1 MAETKKKNKK
11 NPKYDFCRRYR
22 DCGVEVKAFVN
33 QVAQNL
39 KNKYYNVWM
48 SKFKWSGLDEEIK
61 EQQENYI
68 MRKLWSLGTVAL
80 RNIKHTGLLA
90 MCPWSVEDYNYL
102 DFPETVILTNTRGVA
117 RSIIPSSVQVV
128 NKDVALLYCLPSHK
142 PIESVVNYYVDR
154 MIQVEVVISNNL
166 KLQNIP
172 FVIGVTEEDKD
183 QFDDIIER
191 ILNNELVVFTS
202 VNDIKRLQTLTTNA
216 PYIVDKLKTYLVSLE
231 NELLTVL
238 GIDNSGAQAKQA
250 QLTVDEVNA
259 SNDIINDYGLAI
271 EDELK
276 AWLNRANKVLG
287 RNISIEAKIKP
298 VDSTHDYED
307 VTITESKEKSE
318 EEE

>member
-1 MAETKKKNKK
+1 MAETKKKK
-11 NPKYDFCRRYR
+11 NPKYDFCKRYKG
-22 DCGVEVKAFVN
+22 CGTEVKAFIN

-61 EQQENYI
+61 EQEQNYI
-68 MRKLWSLGTVAL
+68 MRHFWSEGTVAL
-80 RNIKHTGLLA
+80 RNIKGLNLIA
-90 MCPWSVEDYNYL
+90 MCPWNTETYNYL
-102 DFPETVILTNTRGVA
+102 DFPEKIVLVNKRGV
-117 RSIIPSSVQVV
+117 SKTIIPSTPQVV
-128 NKDVALLYCLPSHK
+128 NKDVALLYCLPNHK
-142 PIESVVNYYVDR
+142 SISSVVYYYIER
-154 MIQVEVVISNNL
+154 MIQVEIVINNNL
-166 KLQNIP
+166 KLQNVP

-183 QFDDIIER
+183 QFDDIIEK

-202 VNDIKRLQTLTTNA
+202 VNDIKKLQTLATNA

-271 EDELK
+271 EDEIK
-276 AWLNRANKVLG
+276 AWLERANAVLG

-318 EEE
+318 EAE

>member
-1 MAETKKKNKK
+1 MAETKKKK
-11 NPKYDFCRRYR
+11 NPKYDFCKRYKG
-22 DCGVEVKAFVN
+22 CGTEVKAFIN

-48 SKFKWSGLDEEIK
+48 SKFNWSGLDEEIK
-61 EQQENYI
+61 EQEQNYI
-68 MRKLWSLGTVAL
+68 MRHFWSEGTVAL
-80 RNIKHTGLLA
+80 RNIKGVNLIA
-90 MCPWSVEDYNYL
+90 MCPWNTETYNYL
-102 DFPETVILTNTRGVA
+102 DFPEKIVLVNKRGVS
-117 RSIIPSSVQVV
+117 RTIIPSTPQVV
-128 NKDVALLYCLPSHK
+128 NKDVALLYCLPNHK
-142 PIESVVNYYVDR
+142 SIASVVYYYIDR
-154 MIQVEVVISNNL
+154 MIQVEIVINNNL

-172 FVIGVTEEDKD
+172 FIVGVTEEDKD
-183 QFDDIIER
+183 QFDDIIEK

-202 VNDIKRLQTLTTNA
+202 VNDIKKLQTLATNA

-271 EDELK
+271 EDEIK
-276 AWLNRANKVLG
+276 AWLERANAVLG

>member
-1 MAETKKKNKK
+1 MAETKKKK
-11 NPKYDFCRRYR
+11 NPKYDFCNRYKG
-22 DCGVEVKAFVN
+22 CGAEVKAFIN

-48 SKFKWSGLDEEIK
+48 SKFNWSGLDEEIK
-61 EQQENYI
+61 EQEQNYI
-68 MRKLWSLGTVAL
+68 MRHFWSEGTVAL
-80 RNIKHTGLLA
+80 RNIKGVNLIA
-90 MCPWSVEDYNYL
+90 MCPWNTETYNYL
-102 DFPETVILTNTRGVA
+102 DFPEKIILVNKRGVS
-117 RSIIPSSVQVV
+117 RTIIPSTPQVV
-128 NKDVALLYCLPSHK
+128 NKDVALLYCLPNHK
-142 PIESVVNYYVDR
+142 SIASVVYYYIDR
-154 MIQVEVVISNNL
+154 MIQVEIVINNNL

-172 FVIGVTEEDKD
+172 FIVGVTEEDKH
-183 QFDDIIER
+183 QFDDIIEK

-202 VNDIKRLQTLTTNA
+202 VNDIKKLQTLATNA
-216 PYIVDKLKTYLVSLE
+216 PYIVDKLKAYLVSLE

-271 EDELK
+271 EDEIK
-276 AWLNRANKVLG
+276 AWLERANAVLG

>member
-1 MAETKKKNKK
+1 MAETKKKK
-11 NPKYDFCRRYR
+11 NPKYDFCKRYKG
-22 DCGVEVKAFVN
+22 CGTEVKAFIN

-61 EQQENYI
+61 EQQQNYI
-68 MRKLWSLGTVAL
+68 MRHFWSEGTVAL
-80 RNIKHTGLLA
+80 RNIKGVNLLA
-90 MCPWSVEDYNYL
+90 MCPWNTETYNYL
-102 DFPETVILTNTRGVA
+102 DFPEKIVLVNKRGV
-117 RSIIPSSVQVV
+117 SKTIIPSTPQVV
-128 NKDVALLYCLPSHK
+128 NKDVALLYCLPNHK
-142 PIESVVNYYVDR
+142 SISSVVYYYIER
-154 MIQVEVVISNNL
+154 MIQVEIVINNNL

-183 QFDDIIER
+183 QFDDIIEK

-202 VNDIKRLQTLTTNA
+202 VNDIKKLQTLATNA

-271 EDELK
+271 EDEIK
-276 AWLNRANKVLG
+276 AWLERANAVLG
-287 RNISIEAKIKP
+287 RNISIEAKTKP

-318 EEE
+318 EEK

>member
-1 MAETKKKNKK
+1 MTETKKKK
-11 NPKYDFCRRYR
+11 NPKYDFCKRYKG
-22 DCGVEVKAFVN
+22 CGTEVKAFIN

-61 EQQENYI
+61 EQEQNYI
-68 MRKLWSLGTVAL
+68 MRHFWSEGTVAL
-80 RNIKHTGLLA
+80 RNIKGLNLLA
-90 MCPWSVEDYNYL
+90 MCPWNTETYNYL
-102 DFPETVILTNTRGVA
+102 DFPEKIVLVNKRGV
-117 RSIIPSSVQVV
+117 SKTIIPSTPQVV
-128 NKDVALLYCLPSHK
+128 NKDVALLYCLPNHK
-142 PIESVVNYYVDR
+142 SISSVVYYYIER
-154 MIQVEVVISNNL
+154 MIQVEIVINNNL

-183 QFDDIIER
+183 QFDDIIEK

-202 VNDIKRLQTLTTNA
+202 VNDIKKLQTLATNA

-271 EDELK
+271 EDEIK
-276 AWLNRANKVLG
+276 AWLERANAVLG
-287 RNISIEAKIKP
+287 RNISIEAKTKP

-318 EEE
+318 EAE

>member
-1 MAETKKKNKK
+1 MAETKKKK
-11 NPKYDFCRRYR
+11 NPKYDFCKRYKG
-22 DCGVEVKAFVN
+22 CGAEVKAFIN

-48 SKFKWSGLDEEIK
+48 SKFNWSGLDEEIK
-61 EQQENYI
+61 EQEQNYI
-68 MRKLWSLGTVAL
+68 MRHFWSEGTVAL
-80 RNIKHTGLLA
+80 RNIKGVNLIA
-90 MCPWSVEDYNYL
+90 MCPWNTETYNYL
-102 DFPETVILTNTRGVA
+102 DFPEKIILVNKRGVS
-117 RSIIPSSVQVV
+117 RTIIPSSPQVV
-128 NKDVALLYCLPSHK
+128 NKDVALLYCLPNHK
-142 PIESVVNYYVDR
+142 SIASVVYYYIDR
-154 MIQVEVVISNNL
+154 MIQVEIVINNNL

-172 FVIGVTEEDKD
+172 FIVGVTEEDKD
-183 QFDDIIER
+183 QFDDIIEK

-202 VNDIKRLQTLTTNA
+202 VNDIKKLQTLATNA
-216 PYIVDKLKTYLVSLE
+216 PYIVDKLKAYLVSLE

-271 EDELK
+271 EDEIK
-276 AWLNRANKVLG
+276 AWLERANAVLG

>member
-1 MAETKKKNKK
+1 MAETKKKK
-11 NPKYDFCRRYR
+11 NPKYDFCKRYR
-22 DCGVEVKAFVN
+22 GCGTEVKAFIN

-61 EQQENYI
+61 EQEQNYI
-68 MRKLWSLGTVAL
+68 MRHFWSEGTVAL
-80 RNIKHTGLLA
+80 RNIKGLNLLA
-90 MCPWSVEDYNYL
+90 MCPWNTETYNYL
-102 DFPETVILTNTRGVA
+102 DFPEKIVLVNKRGV
-117 RSIIPSSVQVV
+117 SKTIIPSTPQVV
-128 NKDVALLYCLPSHK
+128 NKDVALLYCLPNHK
-142 PIESVVNYYVDR
+142 SISSVVYYYIER
-154 MIQVEVVISNNL
+154 MIQVEIVINNNL

-183 QFDDIIER
+183 QFDDIIEK

-202 VNDIKRLQTLTTNA
+202 VNDIKKLQTLATNA

-271 EDELK
+271 EDEIK
-276 AWLNRANKVLG
+276 AWLERANAVLG
-287 RNISIEAKIKP
+287 RNISIEAKTKP

-318 EEE
+318 EEK

>member
-1 MAETKKKNKK
+1 MAETKKKK
-11 NPKYDFCRRYR
+11 NPKYDFCKRYKG
-22 DCGVEVKAFVN
+22 CGTEVKAFIN

-61 EQQENYI
+61 EQEQNYI
-68 MRKLWSLGTVAL
+68 MRHFWSEGTVAL
-80 RNIKHTGLLA
+80 RNIKGLDLLA
-90 MCPWSVEDYNYL
+90 MCPWNTETYNYL
-102 DFPETVILTNTRGVA
+102 DFPEKIVLVNKRGV
-117 RSIIPSSVQVV
+117 SKTIIPSTPQVV
-128 NKDVALLYCLPSHK
+128 NKDVALLYCLPNHK
-142 PIESVVNYYVDR
+142 SISSVVYYYIER
-154 MIQVEVVISNNL
+154 MIQVEIVINNNL

-183 QFDDIIER
+183 QFDDIIEK

-202 VNDIKRLQTLTTNA
+202 VNDIKKLQTLATNA

-271 EDELK
+271 EDEIK
-276 AWLNRANKVLG
+276 AWLERANAVLG
-287 RNISIEAKIKP
+287 RNISIEAKTKP

-318 EEE
+318 EEK

>member
-1 MAETKKKNKK
+1 MAETKKKK
-11 NPKYDFCRRYR
+11 NPKYDFCKRYKG
-22 DCGVEVKAFVN
+22 CGAEVKAFIN

-61 EQQENYI
+61 EQEQNYI
-68 MRKLWSLGTVAL
+68 MRHFWSEGTVAL
-80 RNIKHTGLLA
+80 RNIKGVNLIA
-90 MCPWSVEDYNYL
+90 MCPWNTETYNYL
-102 DFPETVILTNTRGVA
+102 DFPEKIVLVNKRGVPKT
-117 RSIIPSSVQVV
+117 IIPSTPQVV
-128 NKDVALLYCLPSHK
+128 NKDVALLYCLPNHK
-142 PIESVVNYYVDR
+142 SIASVVYYYIER
-154 MIQVEVVISNNL
+154 MIQVEIVINNNL

-183 QFDDIIER
+183 QFDDIIEK

-202 VNDIKRLQTLTTNA
+202 VNDIKKLQTLATNA

-238 GIDNSGAQAKQA
+238 GIDNSGAQAKQS

-271 EDELK
+271 EDEIK
-276 AWLNRANKVLG
+276 AWLERANAVLG

-318 EEE
+318 EAE

>member
-1 MAETKKKNKK
+1 MAETKKKK
-11 NPKYDFCRRYR
+11 NPKYDFCKRYKG
-22 DCGVEVKAFVN
+22 CGTEVKAFIN

-61 EQQENYI
+61 EQEQNYI
-68 MRKLWSLGTVAL
+68 MRHFWSEGTVAL
-80 RNIKHTGLLA
+80 RNIKGLNLIA
-90 MCPWSVEDYNYL
+90 MCPWNTETYNYL
-102 DFPETVILTNTRGVA
+102 DFPEKIVLVNKRGV
-117 RSIIPSSVQVV
+117 SKTIIPSTPQVV
-128 NKDVALLYCLPSHK
+128 NKDVALLYCLPNHK
-142 PIESVVNYYVDR
+142 SISSVVYYYIER
-154 MIQVEVVISNNL
+154 MIQVEIVINNNL

-183 QFDDIIER
+183 QFDDIIEK

-202 VNDIKRLQTLTTNA
+202 VNDIKKLQTLATNA

-271 EDELK
+271 EDEIK
-276 AWLNRANKVLG
+276 AWLERANAVLG
-287 RNISIEAKIKP
+287 RNISIEAKTKP

-318 EEE
+318 EAE

>member
-1 MAETKKKNKK
+1 MAETKKKK
-11 NPKYDFCRRYR
+11 NPKYDFCKRYKG
-22 DCGVEVKAFVN
+22 CGAEVKAFIN

-48 SKFKWSGLDEEIK
+48 SKFNWSGLDEEIK
-61 EQQENYI
+61 EQQQNYI
-68 MRKLWSLGTVAL
+68 MRHFWSEGTVAL
-80 RNIKHTGLLA
+80 RNIKGVNLIA
-90 MCPWSVEDYNYL
+90 MCPWNTETYNYL
-102 DFPETVILTNTRGVA
+102 DFPEKIVLVNKRGV
-117 RSIIPSSVQVV
+117 SKTIIPSTPQVV
-128 NKDVALLYCLPSHK
+128 NKDVALLYCLPNHK
-142 PIESVVNYYVDR
+142 SIASVVYYYIDR
-154 MIQVEVVISNNL
+154 MVQVEIVINNNL

-183 QFDDIIER
+183 QFDDIIEK

-202 VNDIKRLQTLTTNA
+202 VNDIKKLQTLATNA

-271 EDELK
+271 EDEIK
-276 AWLNRANKVLG
+276 AWLNRANAVLG

>member
-1 MAETKKKNKK
+1 MTETKKKK
-11 NPKYDFCRRYR
+11 NPKYDFCKRYKG
-22 DCGVEVKAFVN
+22 CGAEVKMFIN

-61 EQQENYI
+61 EQEQNYI
-68 MRKLWSLGTVAL
+68 MRHFWSEGTVAL
-80 RNIKHTGLLA
+80 RNIKGLNLIA
-90 MCPWSVEDYNYL
+90 MCPWNTETYNYL
-102 DFPETVILTNTRGVA
+102 DFPEKIVLVNKRGV
-117 RSIIPSSVQVV
+117 SKTIIPSTPQVV
-128 NKDVALLYCLPSHK
+128 NKDVALLYCLPNHK
-142 PIESVVNYYVDR
+142 SISSVVYYYIER
-154 MIQVEVVISNNL
+154 MIQVEIVINNNL

-183 QFDDIIER
+183 QFDDIIEK

-202 VNDIKRLQTLTTNA
+202 VNDIKKLQTLATNA
-216 PYIVDKLKTYLVSLE
+216 PYIVDKLKAYLVSLE

-271 EDELK
+271 EDEIK
-276 AWLNRANKVLG
+276 AWLERANAVLG
-287 RNISIEAKIKP
+287 RNISIEAKTKP

-307 VTITESKEKSE
+307 VTITQSKEKSE
-318 EEE
+318 EAE

>member
-1 MAETKKKNKK
+1 MAETKKKK
-11 NPKYDFCRRYR
+11 NPKYDFCKRYKG
-22 DCGVEVKAFVN
+22 CGTEVKAFIN

-61 EQQENYI
+61 EQEQNYI
-68 MRKLWSLGTVAL
+68 MRHFWSEGTVAL
-80 RNIKHTGLLA
+80 RNIKGLNLIA
-90 MCPWSVEDYNYL
+90 MCPWNTETYNYL
-102 DFPETVILTNTRGVA
+102 DFPEKIVLVNKRGV
-117 RSIIPSSVQVV
+117 SKTIIPSTPQVV
-128 NKDVALLYCLPSHK
+128 NKDVALLYCLPNHK
-142 PIESVVNYYVDR
+142 SISSVVYYYIER
-154 MIQVEVVISNNL
+154 MIQVEIVINNNL

-183 QFDDIIER
+183 QFDDIIEK

-202 VNDIKRLQTLTTNA
+202 VNDIKKLQTLATNA

-271 EDELK
+271 EDEIK
-276 AWLNRANKVLG
+276 AWLERANAVLG
-287 RNISIEAKIKP
+287 RNISIEAKTKP

-307 VTITESKEKSE
+307 VTITQSKEKSE
-318 EEE
+318 EAE

>member
-1 MAETKKKNKK
+1 MAETKKKK
-11 NPKYDFCRRYR
+11 NPKYDFCKRYR
-22 DCGVEVKAFVN
+22 GCGTEVKAFIN

-61 EQQENYI
+61 EQEQNYI
-68 MRKLWSLGTVAL
+68 MRHFWSEGTVAL
-80 RNIKHTGLLA
+80 RNIKGLNLLA
-90 MCPWSVEDYNYL
+90 MCPWNTETYNYL
-102 DFPETVILTNTRGVA
+102 DFPEKIVLVNKRGV
-117 RSIIPSSVQVV
+117 SKTIIPSTPQVV
-128 NKDVALLYCLPSHK
+128 NKDVALLYCLPNHK
-142 PIESVVNYYVDR
+142 SISSVVYYYIER
-154 MIQVEVVISNNL
+154 MIQVEIVINNNL

-183 QFDDIIER
+183 QFDDIIEK

-202 VNDIKRLQTLTTNA
+202 VNDIKKLQTLATNA

-271 EDELK
+271 EDEIK
-276 AWLNRANKVLG
+276 AWLERANAVLG
-287 RNISIEAKIKP
+287 RNISIEAKTKP

-318 EEE
+318 EAE

>member
-1 MAETKKKNKK
+1 MAETKKKK
-11 NPKYDFCRRYR
+11 NPKYDFCKRYR
-22 DCGVEVKAFVN
+22 GCGTEVKAFIN

-61 EQQENYI
+61 EQEQNYI
-68 MRKLWSLGTVAL
+68 MRHFWSEGTVAL
-80 RNIKHTGLLA
+80 RNIKGLNLLA
-90 MCPWSVEDYNYL
+90 MCPWNTETYNYL
-102 DFPETVILTNTRGVA
+102 DFPEKIVLVNKRGV
-117 RSIIPSSVQVV
+117 SKTIIPSTPQVV
-128 NKDVALLYCLPSHK
+128 NKDVALLYCLPNHK
-142 PIESVVNYYVDR
+142 SISSVVYYYIER
-154 MIQVEVVISNNL
+154 MIQVEIVINNNL

-183 QFDDIIER
+183 QFDDIIEK

-202 VNDIKRLQTLTTNA
+202 VNDIKKLQTLATNA

-271 EDELK
+271 EDEIK
-276 AWLNRANKVLG
+276 AWLERANAVLG

-307 VTITESKEKSE
+307 VTLTESKEKSE

>member
-1 MAETKKKNKK
+1 MAETKKKK
-11 NPKYDFCRRYR
+11 NPKYDFCRRYKG
-22 DCGVEVKAFVN
+22 CGTEVKTFIN

-61 EQQENYI
+61 EQEQNYI
-68 MRKLWSLGTVAL
+68 MRHFWSEGTVAL
-80 RNIKHTGLLA
+80 RNIKGVNLLA
-90 MCPWSVEDYNYL
+90 MCPWNTETYNYL
-102 DFPETVILTNTRGVA
+102 DFPEKIVLVNKRGV
-117 RSIIPSSVQVV
+117 SKTIIPSTPQVV
-128 NKDVALLYCLPSHK
+128 NKDVALLYCLPNHK
-142 PIESVVNYYVDR
+142 SISSVVYYYIER
-154 MIQVEVVISNNL
+154 MIQVEIVINNNL

-183 QFDDIIER
+183 QFDDIIEK

-202 VNDIKRLQTLTTNA
+202 VNDIKKLQTLATNA

-271 EDELK
+271 EDEIK
-276 AWLNRANKVLG
+276 AWLERANAVLG

-318 EEE
+318 EAE

>member
-1 MAETKKKNKK
+1 MADTKKKK
-11 NPKYDFCRRYR
+11 NPKYDFCKRYKG
-22 DCGVEVKAFVN
+22 CGAEVKAFIN

-48 SKFKWSGLDEEIK
+48 SKFNWSGLDEEIK
-61 EQQENYI
+61 EQEQNYI
-68 MRKLWSLGTVAL
+68 MRHFWSEGTVAL
-80 RNIKHTGLLA
+80 RNIKGVGLIA
-90 MCPWSVEDYNYL
+90 MCPWNTETYNYL
-102 DFPETVILTNTRGVA
+102 DFPEKIILVNKRGVS
-117 RSIIPSSVQVV
+117 RTIIPSTPQVV
-128 NKDVALLYCLPSHK
+128 NKDVALLYCLPNHK
-142 PIESVVNYYVDR
+142 SIASVVYYYIDR
-154 MIQVEVVISNNL
+154 MIQVEIVINNNL

-172 FVIGVTEEDKD
+172 FIVGVTEEDKD
-183 QFDDIIER
+183 QFDDIIEK

-202 VNDIKRLQTLTTNA
+202 VNDIKKLQTLATNA
-216 PYIVDKLKTYLVSLE
+216 PYIVDKLKAYLVSLE

-259 SNDIINDYGLAI
+259 TNDIINDYGLAI
-271 EDELK
+271 EDEIK
-276 AWLNRANKVLG
+276 AWLERANAVLG

>member
-1 MAETKKKNKK
+1 MAETKKKK
-11 NPKYDFCRRYR
+11 NPKYDFCKRYR
-22 DCGVEVKAFVN
+22 GCGSEVKAFIN

-61 EQQENYI
+61 EQEQNYI
-68 MRKLWSLGTVAL
+68 MRHFWSEGTVAL
-80 RNIKHTGLLA
+80 RNIKGLNLLA
-90 MCPWSVEDYNYL
+90 MCPWNTETYNYL
-102 DFPETVILTNTRGVA
+102 DFPEKIVLVNKRGV
-117 RSIIPSSVQVV
+117 SKTIIPSTPQVV
-128 NKDVALLYCLPSHK
+128 NKDVALLYCLPNHK
-142 PIESVVNYYVDR
+142 SIASVVYYYIDR
-154 MIQVEVVISNNL
+154 MIQVEIVINNNL

-183 QFDDIIER
+183 QFDDIIEK

-202 VNDIKRLQTLTTNA
+202 VNDIKKLQTLATNA

-271 EDELK
+271 EDEIK
-276 AWLNRANKVLG
+276 AWLERANAVLG
-287 RNISIEAKIKP
+287 RNISIEAKTKP

-318 EEE
+318 EAE

>member
-1 MAETKKKNKK
+1 MAETKKKK
-11 NPKYDFCRRYR
+11 NPKYDFCKRYR
-22 DCGVEVKAFVN
+22 GCGTEVKAFIN

-61 EQQENYI
+61 EQEQNYI
-68 MRKLWSLGTVAL
+68 MRHFWSEGTVAL
-80 RNIKHTGLLA
+80 RNIKGLNLLA
-90 MCPWSVEDYNYL
+90 MCPWNTETYNYL
-102 DFPETVILTNTRGVA
+102 DFPEKIVLVNKRGV
-117 RSIIPSSVQVV
+117 SKTIIPSTPQVV
-128 NKDVALLYCLPSHK
+128 NKDVALLYCLPNHK
-142 PIESVVNYYVDR
+142 SISSVVYYYIER
-154 MIQVEVVISNNL
+154 MIQVEIVINNNL

-183 QFDDIIER
+183 QFDDIIEK

-202 VNDIKRLQTLTTNA
+202 VNDIKKLQTLATNA

-271 EDELK
+271 EDEIK
-276 AWLNRANKVLG
+276 AWLERANAVLG

-318 EEE
+318 EEK

>member
-1 MAETKKKNKK
+1 MTETKKKK
-11 NPKYDFCRRYR
+11 NPKYDFCKRYR
-22 DCGVEVKAFVN
+22 GCGTEVKAFIN

-61 EQQENYI
+61 EQEQNYI
-68 MRKLWSLGTVAL
+68 MRHFWSEGTVAL
-80 RNIKHTGLLA
+80 RNIKGLNLLA
-90 MCPWSVEDYNYL
+90 MCPWNTETYNYL
-102 DFPETVILTNTRGVA
+102 DFPEKIVLVNKRGV
-117 RSIIPSSVQVV
+117 SKTIIPSTPQVV
-128 NKDVALLYCLPSHK
+128 NKDVALLYCLPNHK
-142 PIESVVNYYVDR
+142 SISSVVYYYIER
-154 MIQVEVVISNNL
+154 MIQVEIVINNNL

-183 QFDDIIER
+183 QFDDIIEK

-202 VNDIKRLQTLTTNA
+202 VNDIKKLQTLATNA

-271 EDELK
+271 EDEIK
-276 AWLNRANKVLG
+276 AWLERANAVLG

-318 EEE
+318 EAE

>member
-1 MAETKKKNKK
+1 MAETKKKK
-11 NPKYDFCRRYR
+11 NPKYDFCKRYKG
-22 DCGVEVKAFVN
+22 CGSEVKAFIN

-61 EQQENYI
+61 EQEQNYI
-68 MRKLWSLGTVAL
+68 MRHFWSEGTVAL
-80 RNIKHTGLLA
+80 RNIKGVNLLA
-90 MCPWSVEDYNYL
+90 MCPWNTETYNYL
-102 DFPETVILTNTRGVA
+102 DFPEKIVLVNKRGVPKT
-117 RSIIPSSVQVV
+117 IIPSTPQVV
-128 NKDVALLYCLPSHK
+128 NKDVALLYCLPNHK
-142 PIESVVNYYVDR
+142 SISSVVYYYIER
-154 MIQVEVVISNNL
+154 MIQVEIVINNNL

-183 QFDDIIER
+183 QFDDIIEK

-202 VNDIKRLQTLTTNA
+202 VNDIKKLQTLATNA

-271 EDELK
+271 EDEIK
-276 AWLNRANKVLG
+276 AWLERANAVLG
-287 RNISIEAKIKP
+287 RNISIEAKTKP

-318 EEE
+318 EAE

>member
-1 MAETKKKNKK
+1 MAETKKKK
-11 NPKYDFCRRYR
+11 NPKYDFCKRYKG
-22 DCGVEVKAFVN
+22 CGTEVKAFIN

-61 EQQENYI
+61 EQEQNYI
-68 MRKLWSLGTVAL
+68 MRHFWSEGTVAL
-80 RNIKHTGLLA
+80 RNIKGLNLIA
-90 MCPWSVEDYNYL
+90 MCPWNTETYNYL
-102 DFPETVILTNTRGVA
+102 DFPEKIVLVNKRGVPKT
-117 RSIIPSSVQVV
+117 IIPSTPQVV
-128 NKDVALLYCLPSHK
+128 NKDVALLYCLPNHK
-142 PIESVVNYYVDR
+142 SIASVVYYYIER
-154 MIQVEVVISNNL
+154 MIQVEIVINNNL

-183 QFDDIIER
+183 QFDDIIEK

-202 VNDIKRLQTLTTNA
+202 VNDIKKLQTLATNA

-271 EDELK
+271 EDEIK
-276 AWLNRANKVLG
+276 AWLERANAVLG

-318 EEE
+318 EAE

>member
-1 MAETKKKNKK
+1 MAETKKKK
-11 NPKYDFCRRYR
+11 NPKYDFCRRYKG
-22 DCGVEVKAFVN
+22 CGAEVKAFIN

-48 SKFKWSGLDEEIK
+48 SKFKWNGLDEEIK

-68 MRKLWSLGTVAL
+68 MRQFWSEGTVAL
-80 RNIKHTGLLA
+80 RSIKGVNLLA
-90 MCPWSVEDYNYL
+90 MCPWNTETYNYL
-102 DFPETVILTNTRGVA
+102 DFPEKINLVNKRGV
-117 RSIIPSSVQVV
+117 SKTIIPSSVQVV
-128 NKDVALLYCLPSHK
+128 NKDVAILYCLPNHK
-142 PIESVVNYYVDR
+142 SICSVVNYYIDR
-154 MIQVEVVISNNL
+154 MIQVEIVINNNL

-183 QFDDIIER
+183 QFNDIIER

-202 VNDIKRLQTLTTNA
+202 VNDIKKLQTLATNA

-238 GIDNSGAQAKQA
+238 GIDNSGAEAKKA

-271 EDELK
+271 EDEIK
-276 AWLNRANKVLG
+276 AWLNRANAVLG
-287 RNISIEAKIKP
+287 RNISIEAKTKP

-318 EEE
+318 EAE

>member
-1 MAETKKKNKK
+1 MTETKKKK
-11 NPKYDFCRRYR
+11 NPKYDFCKRYR
-22 DCGVEVKAFVN
+22 GCGSEVKAFIN

-61 EQQENYI
+61 EQEQNYI
-68 MRKLWSLGTVAL
+68 MRHFWSEGTVAL
-80 RNIKHTGLLA
+80 RNIKGVNLRA
-90 MCPWSVEDYNYL
+90 MCPWNTETYNYL
-102 DFPETVILTNTRGVA
+102 DFPEKIVLVNKRGV
-117 RSIIPSSVQVV
+117 SKTIIPSTPQVV
-128 NKDVALLYCLPSHK
+128 NKDVALLYCLPNHK
-142 PIESVVNYYVDR
+142 SISSVVYYYIER
-154 MIQVEVVISNNL
+154 MIQVEIVINNNL

-183 QFDDIIER
+183 QFDDIIEK

-202 VNDIKRLQTLTTNA
+202 VNDIKKLQTLATNA

-271 EDELK
+271 EDEIK
-276 AWLNRANKVLG
+276 AWLERANAVLG

-318 EEE
+318 EAE

>member
-1 MAETKKKNKK
+1 MAETKKKK
-11 NPKYDFCRRYR
+11 NPKYDFCKRYKG
-22 DCGVEVKAFVN
+22 CGTEVKAFIN

-61 EQQENYI
+61 EQEQNYI
-68 MRKLWSLGTVAL
+68 MRHFWSEGTVAL
-80 RNIKHTGLLA
+80 RNIKGVNLIA
-90 MCPWSVEDYNYL
+90 MCPWNTETYNYL
-102 DFPETVILTNTRGVA
+102 DFPEKIVLVNKRGV
-117 RSIIPSSVQVV
+117 SKTIIPSTPQVV
-128 NKDVALLYCLPSHK
+128 NKDVALLYCLPNHK
-142 PIESVVNYYVDR
+142 SISSVVYYYIER
-154 MIQVEVVISNNL
+154 MIQVEIVINNNL

-183 QFDDIIER
+183 QFDDIIEK

-202 VNDIKRLQTLTTNA
+202 VNDIKKLQTLATNA

-271 EDELK
+271 EDEIK
-276 AWLNRANKVLG
+276 AWLERANAVLG

>member
-1 MAETKKKNKK
+1 MAETKKKK
-11 NPKYDFCRRYR
+11 NPKYDFCKRYR
-22 DCGVEVKAFVN
+22 GCGSEVKAFIN

-61 EQQENYI
+61 EQEQNYI
-68 MRKLWSLGTVAL
+68 MRHFWSEGTVAL
-80 RNIKHTGLLA
+80 RNIKGVNLLA
-90 MCPWSVEDYNYL
+90 MCPWNTETYNYL
-102 DFPETVILTNTRGVA
+102 DFPEKIVLVNKRGV
-117 RSIIPSSVQVV
+117 SKTIIPSTPQVV
-128 NKDVALLYCLPSHK
+128 NKDVALLYCLPNHK
-142 PIESVVNYYVDR
+142 SISSVVYYYIER
-154 MIQVEVVISNNL
+154 MIQVEIVINNNL

-183 QFDDIIER
+183 QFDDIIEK

-202 VNDIKRLQTLTTNA
+202 VNDIKKLQTLATNA

-271 EDELK
+271 EDEIK
-276 AWLNRANKVLG
+276 AWLERANAVLG
-287 RNISIEAKIKP
+287 RNISIEAKTKP

-318 EEE
+318 EAE

>member
-1 MAETKKKNKK
+1 M
-11 NPKYDFCRRYR
+11 FI
-22 DCGVEVKAFVN
+22 N

-61 EQQENYI
+61 EQEQNYI
-68 MRKLWSLGTVAL
+68 MRHFWSEGTVAL
-80 RNIKHTGLLA
+80 RNIKGLNLIA
-90 MCPWSVEDYNYL
+90 MCPWNTETYNYL
-102 DFPETVILTNTRGVA
+102 DFPEKIVLVNKRGV
-117 RSIIPSSVQVV
+117 SKTIIPSTPQVV
-128 NKDVALLYCLPSHK
+128 NKDVALLYCLPNHK
-142 PIESVVNYYVDR
+142 SISSVVYYYIER
-154 MIQVEVVISNNL
+154 MIQVEIVINNNL

-183 QFDDIIER
+183 QFDDIIEK

-202 VNDIKRLQTLTTNA
+202 VNDIKKLQTLATNA

-271 EDELK
+271 EDEIK
-276 AWLNRANKVLG
+276 AWLERANAVLG
-287 RNISIEAKIKP
+287 RNISIEAKTKP

-318 EEE
+318 EEK

>member
-1 MAETKKKNKK
+1 MAETKKKK

-22 DCGVEVKAFVN
+22 GCGAEVKAFII

-48 SKFKWSGLDEEIK
+48 SKFKWTGLDEEIK

-68 MRKLWSLGTVAL
+68 MRKFWCLGTVAL
-80 RNIKHTGLLA
+80 RNIKNTNLLA
-90 MCPWSVEDYNYL
+90 MCPWSVEEYNYL
-102 DFPETVILTNTRGVA
+102 DFPEKVVLTNTRGA
-117 RSIIPSSVQVV
+117 SETIIPSSIQVV

-142 PIESVVNYYVDR
+142 SIESVVNYYVDR
-154 MIQVEVVISNNL
+154 MIQVEVVINNNL

-172 FVIGVTEEDKD
+172 FVIGVTEEDKG
-183 QFDDIIER
+183 QFGDIIER

-202 VNDIKRLQTLTTNA
+202 VNDIKKLQTLATNA

-231 NELLTVL
+231 NELLTIL
-238 GIDNSGAQAKQA
+238 GIDNSGAEAKKA

-271 EDELK
+271 EDEIK

-307 VTITESKEKSE
+307 VTITESREKSE

>member
-1 MAETKKKNKK
+1 MAETKKKK
-11 NPKYDFCRRYR
+11 NPKYDFCKRYKG
-22 DCGVEVKAFVN
+22 CGTEVKASIN

-61 EQQENYI
+61 EQQQNYI
-68 MRKLWSLGTVAL
+68 MRHFWSEGTVAL
-80 RNIKHTGLLA
+80 RNIKGVNLLA
-90 MCPWSVEDYNYL
+90 MCPWNTETYNYL
-102 DFPETVILTNTRGVA
+102 DFPEKIVLVNKRGV
-117 RSIIPSSVQVV
+117 SKTIIPSTPQVV
-128 NKDVALLYCLPSHK
+128 NKDVALLYCLPNHK
-142 PIESVVNYYVDR
+142 SISSVVYYYIER
-154 MIQVEVVISNNL
+154 MIQVEIVINNNL

-183 QFDDIIER
+183 QFDDIIEK

-202 VNDIKRLQTLTTNA
+202 VNDIKKLQTLATNA

-271 EDELK
+271 EDEIK
-276 AWLNRANKVLG
+276 AWLERANAVLG
-287 RNISIEAKIKP
+287 RNISIEAKTKP

-307 VTITESKEKSE
+307 VTITESKERSE
-318 EEE
+318 EAE

>member
-1 MAETKKKNKK
+1 MAETKKKK
-11 NPKYDFCRRYR
+11 NPKYDFCKRYR
-22 DCGVEVKAFVN
+22 GCGTEVKAFIN

-61 EQQENYI
+61 EQEQNYI
-68 MRKLWSLGTVAL
+68 MRHFWSEGTVAL
-80 RNIKHTGLLA
+80 RNIKGLNLLA
-90 MCPWSVEDYNYL
+90 MCPWNTETYNYL
-102 DFPETVILTNTRGVA
+102 DFPEKRVLVNKRGV
-117 RSIIPSSVQVV
+117 SKTIIPSTPQVV
-128 NKDVALLYCLPSHK
+128 NKDVALLYCLPNHK
-142 PIESVVNYYVDR
+142 SISSVVYYYIER
-154 MIQVEVVISNNL
+154 MIQVEIVINNNL

-183 QFDDIIER
+183 QFDDIIEK

-202 VNDIKRLQTLTTNA
+202 VNDIKKLQTLATNA

-271 EDELK
+271 EDEIK
-276 AWLNRANKVLG
+276 AWLERANAVLG

-318 EEE
+318 EEK

>member
-1 MAETKKKNKK
+1 MAETKKKK
-11 NPKYDFCRRYR
+11 NPKYDFCKRYKG
-22 DCGVEVKAFVN
+22 CGAEVKTFIN

-61 EQQENYI
+61 EQEQNYI
-68 MRKLWSLGTVAL
+68 MRHFWSEGTVAL
-80 RNIKHTGLLA
+80 RNIKGVNLLA
-90 MCPWSVEDYNYL
+90 MCPWNTETYNYL
-102 DFPETVILTNTRGVA
+102 DFPEKIVLVNKRGV
-117 RSIIPSSVQVV
+117 SKTIIPSTPQVV
-128 NKDVALLYCLPSHK
+128 NKDVALLYCLPNHK
-142 PIESVVNYYVDR
+142 SISSVVYYYIER
-154 MIQVEVVISNNL
+154 MIQVEIVINNNL

-183 QFDDIIER
+183 QFDDIIEK

-202 VNDIKRLQTLTTNA
+202 VNDIKKLQTLATNA

-271 EDELK
+271 EDEIK
-276 AWLNRANKVLG
+276 AWLERANAVLG

-318 EEE
+318 EAE

>member
-1 MAETKKKNKK
+1 MADTKKKK
-11 NPKYDFCRRYR
+11 NPKYDFCKRYKG
-22 DCGVEVKAFVN
+22 CGAEVKAFIN

-48 SKFKWSGLDEEIK
+48 SKFNWSGLDEEIK
-61 EQQENYI
+61 EQEQNYI
-68 MRKLWSLGTVAL
+68 MRHFWSEGTVAL
-80 RNIKHTGLLA
+80 RNIKGVNLIA
-90 MCPWSVEDYNYL
+90 MCPWNTETYNYL
-102 DFPETVILTNTRGVA
+102 DFPEKIILVNKRGVS
-117 RSIIPSSVQVV
+117 RTIIPSTPQVV
-128 NKDVALLYCLPSHK
+128 NKDVALLYCLPNHK
-142 PIESVVNYYVDR
+142 SIASVVYYYIDR
-154 MIQVEVVISNNL
+154 MIQVEIVINNNL

-172 FVIGVTEEDKD
+172 FIVGVTEEDKD
-183 QFDDIIER
+183 QFDDIIEK

-202 VNDIKRLQTLTTNA
+202 VNDIKKLQTLATNA
-216 PYIVDKLKTYLVSLE
+216 PYIVDKLKAYLVSLE

-259 SNDIINDYGLAI
+259 TNDIINDYGLAI
-271 EDELK
+271 EDEIK
-276 AWLNRANKVLG
+276 AWLERANAVLG

>member
-1 MAETKKKNKK
+1 MAETKKKK
-11 NPKYDFCRRYR
+11 NPKYDFCKRYKG
-22 DCGVEVKAFVN
+22 CGTEVKAFIN

-61 EQQENYI
+61 EQQQNYI
-68 MRKLWSLGTVAL
+68 MRHFWSEGTVAL
-80 RNIKHTGLLA
+80 RNIKGVNLLA
-90 MCPWSVEDYNYL
+90 MCPWNTETYNYL
-102 DFPETVILTNTRGVA
+102 DFPEKIVLVNKRGV
-117 RSIIPSSVQVV
+117 SKTIIPSTPQVV
-128 NKDVALLYCLPSHK
+128 NKDVALLYCLPNHK
-142 PIESVVNYYVDR
+142 SISSVVYYYIER
-154 MIQVEVVISNNL
+154 MIQVEIVINNNL

-183 QFDDIIER
+183 QFDDIIEK

-202 VNDIKRLQTLTTNA
+202 VNDIKKLQTLATNA

-271 EDELK
+271 EDEIK
-276 AWLNRANKVLG
+276 AWLERANAVLG
-287 RNISIEAKIKP
+287 RNISIEAKTKP

-318 EEE
+318 EAE

>member
-1 MAETKKKNKK
+1 MTETKKKK
-11 NPKYDFCRRYR
+11 NPKYDFCKRYR
-22 DCGVEVKAFVN
+22 GCGSEVKAFIN

-61 EQQENYI
+61 EQEQNYI
-68 MRKLWSLGTVAL
+68 MRHFWSEGTVAL
-80 RNIKHTGLLA
+80 RNIKGVNLLA
-90 MCPWSVEDYNYL
+90 MCPWNTETYNYL
-102 DFPETVILTNTRGVA
+102 DFPEKIVLVNKRGV
-117 RSIIPSSVQVV
+117 SKTIIPSTPQVV
-128 NKDVALLYCLPSHK
+128 NKDVALLYCLPNHK
-142 PIESVVNYYVDR
+142 SISSVVYYYIER
-154 MIQVEVVISNNL
+154 MIQVEIVINNNL

-183 QFDDIIER
+183 QFDDIIEK

-202 VNDIKRLQTLTTNA
+202 VNDIKKLQTLATNA

-271 EDELK
+271 EDEIK
-276 AWLNRANKVLG
+276 AWLERANAVLG
-287 RNISIEAKIKP
+287 RNISIEAKTKP

-318 EEE
+318 EAE